1 MPVARFGAR
10 VRVTALCAVS
20 EPSQVAVNFADGASK
35 EKLCMRLSCA
45 LVVSANARPLSG
57 TGHWDTSLKPPRLF
71 CHRQRFGG
79 FPVARSKKEA
89 SSSRMVL
96 LFWYSVG
103 RGSNRARAKRE
114 KRAGGTFWCPRACHG
129 AVRRERAEPRKE
141 GLHRQRVKKNNC
153 VPLGCALVASAV
165 RRPHSCPPN
174 RALP

>member
-45 LVVSANARPLSG
+45 LVVSANSPTLSG

-79 FPVARSKKEA
+79 FPVARSKKETP
-89 SSSRMVL
+89 SFWMVF
-96 LFWYSVG
+96 LFWRYAG
-103 RGSNRARAKRE
+103 RDLKGHERSEKNVPMARFGARACR
-114 KRAGGTFWCPRACHG
+114 G
-129 AVRRERAEPRKE
+129 AAAP
-141 GLHRQRVKKNNC
+141 
-153 VPLGCALVASAV
+153 
-165 RRPHSCPPN
+165 
-174 RALP
+174 